1 MKNFLRSIAGKI
13 TLYIICT
20 VAALAFTCSVLGWIV
35 AYDDAASCNV
45 DFYSNTEE
53 EIVTQKVG
61 NYLYPEIHSV
71 VSNLLKK
78 PEGKYNSFAYEIYDK
93 EGNLLF
99 KSEKELDPKNTFEY
113 GFMTTEVDMGDHT
126 LNTIVYNN
134 WNWSNETDKSWADYV
149 VKASV
154 VPDTW
159 YAKEI
164 HRIEIWT
171 HIEYSMRYWIYVI
184 GAVAALFMVITFI
197 MLLCVSAR
205 RPNSDELHPGV
216 LNKVPFDIILTLY
229 CLAFSGAFWLFMAIG
244 YTSAGIMTTL
254 IVGGILFLIA
264 VPFVIGLA
272 VSIAARIKQH
282 NLFKNTLIWR
292 LVKLIG
298 RFFRWLSKSLP
309 LGWKAGLIVAA
320 IAVIELVATAGFEHC
335 YAGFEWSM
343 VFLIIEKLVIVA
355 LAIYAAS
362 CLKRL
367 KKGGEALA
375 AGNLEYVIDKKCMIG
390 DFKSHAENLNSI
402 GEGMAAAVDERMKSE
417 RMKTQLIT
425 NVSHDIKT
433 PLTSIINYASLI
445 NVEPCDNPIIKD
457 YSDVLVRQS
466 EKLKRLLEDLVEASK
481 ASTGNLDVCL
491 AHCDAAVFIEQAG
504 GEYEEKL
511 EKSELTLV
519 TQIPEEAVKIMADGR
534 RMWRVFDNLMNNI
547 CKYAQPGTRVYLS
560 LEKTDGE
567 AVITFKN
574 MSREALNMSEEE
586 LMERFTRGD
595 SSRNTEG
602 NGLGLSIAK
611 SMTELQNGSLN
622 VIIDGDLFKAIL
634 RFPLIEK

>member
-1 MKNFLRSIAGKI
+1 MKNFLRSITGKI
-13 TLYIICT
+13 TLYIVCT
-20 VAALAFTCSVLGWIV
+20 LAALIFTCSILGWII
-35 AYDDAASCNV
+35 AYDDAASCNM

-61 NYLYPEIHSV
+61 NYLYPEIHSI
-71 VSNLLKK
+71 VSNLLTN
-78 PEGKYNSFAYEIYDK
+78 PEGKYHSFAYEIYDK
-93 EGNLLF
+93 EGKLLF
-99 KSEKELDPKNTFEY
+99 KSEKDLDPKTTFEY
-113 GFMTTEVDMGDHT
+113 GFMANEVDMGDHT
-126 LNTIVYNN
+126 INTIIYNN

-149 VKASV
+149 VKASI

-164 HRIEIWT
+164 HRIEVWT
-171 HIEYSMRYWIYVI
+171 HIEYSLRYWVYVI
-184 GAVAALFMVITFI
+184 GVVSALLMVVTFI

-205 RPNSDELHPGV
+205 RPNSDELHPGL
-216 LNKVPFDIILTLY
+216 LNKVPFDVMLAIY
-229 CLAFSGAFWLFMAIG
+229 CLGFVGGFWLFMAIG
-244 YTSAGIMTTL
+244 YTSTGIVTTL
-254 IVGGILFLIA
+254 IVGGILFLAA

-272 VSIAARIKQH
+272 MSIAARIKQH
-282 NLFKNTLIWR
+282 NLFKNTVIWR
-292 LVKLIG
+292 LMKLIG
-298 RFFRWLSKSLP
+298 RFFRWLSKNLP
-309 LGWKAGLIVAA
+309 VAWKAALIVALIA
-320 IAVIELVATAGFEHC
+320 IIELIVTFGGC
-335 YAGFEWSM
+335 RWYSGG
-343 VFLIIEKLVIVA
+343 VVIFLAIEKIIIVA

-362 CLKRL
+362 CFKRL

-375 AGNLEYVIDKKCMIG
+375 TGNLEYVVDKKGMIG
-390 DFKSHAENLNSI
+390 DFKNHAEHLNSI
-402 GEGMAAAVDERMKSE
+402 GEGMAVTVVERMKSE

-445 NVEPCDNPIIKD
+445 NVEPCDNPVIKD

-491 AHCDAAVFIEQAG
+491 APCDAAVFIEQAG

-519 TQIPEEAVKIMADGR
+519 THTPEEPVKIMADGR
-534 RMWRVFDNLMNNI
+534 RMWRIFDNLMNNI

-560 LEKTDGE
+560 LEEIAGA

-595 SSRNTEG
+595 SSRNTDG

-611 SMTELQNGSLN
+611 SMAELQNGNLN

>member
-13 TLYIICT
+13 TLYIVCT
-20 VAALAFTCSVLGWIV
+20 LATLVFTCSILGWIV
-35 AYDDAASCNV
+35 AYDDAASCDL
-45 DFYSNTEE
+45 DFYSDTEE
-53 EIVTQKVG
+53 EIITQKVG
-61 NYLYPEIHSV
+61 NYLYPEIHSIV
-71 VSNLLKK
+71 NNLLTN
-78 PEGKYNSFAYEIYDK
+78 PEETYRSFAYEIYDK
-93 EGNLLF
+93 EGKLLF
-99 KSEKELDPKNTFEY
+99 KSEKELDPETTFEY
-113 GFMTTEVDMGDHT
+113 GFLANEVDMGDHT
-126 LNTIVYNN
+126 MHTIVYDN
-134 WNWSNETDKSWADYV
+134 WNWSAEADNRWADYV
-149 VKASV
+149 AKASV

-164 HRIEIWT
+164 HRIEVWT
-171 HIEYSMRYWIYVI
+171 HIEYSLRYWVYVI
-184 GAVAALFMVITFI
+184 GAVAAILMMVTFI

-205 RPNSDELHPGV
+205 RPNSDDLHPGL
-216 LNKVPFDIILTLY
+216 LNKVPFDVMLALY
-229 CLAFSGAFWLFMAIG
+229 CLGFSGAWWLFMAIG
-244 YTSAGIMTTL
+244 YTSTGIVTTL
-254 IVGGILFLIA
+254 IVGGILFLAA
-264 VPFVIGLA
+264 VPFLIGFA
-272 VSIAARIKQH
+272 MSIAARIKQH
-282 NLFKNTLIWR
+282 NLFKNTVIWR
-292 LVKLIG
+292 FMKLIG
-298 RFFRWLSKSLP
+298 RFFRWLSKNLP
-309 LGWKAGLIVAA
+309 VAWKAALIVAV
-320 IAVIELVATAGFEHC
+320 IALIELIATFNSCRWYSDGAVA
-335 YAGFEWSM
+335 
-343 VFLIIEKLVIVA
+343 FLIIEKIIIVA

-362 CLKRL
+362 CFKRL

-375 AGNLEYVIDKKCMIG
+375 TGNLEYVVEKKGMIG
-390 DFKSHAENLNSI
+390 DFKNHAEHLNSI
-402 GEGMAAAVDERMKSE
+402 GEGMAVAVDERMKSE

-445 NVEPCDNPIIKD
+445 NVEPCDNPVIKD
-457 YSDVLVRQS
+457 YSEVLVRQS

-491 AHCDAAVFIEQAG
+491 APCDAAVFIEQAG

-519 TQIPEEAVKIMADGR
+519 TQTPEEPVKIMADGR

-560 LEKTDGE
+560 LEKMDGD

-574 MSREALNMSEEE
+574 TSRDALNMSEEE

-611 SMTELQNGSLN
+611 SMAELQNGKLN
-622 VIIDGDLFKAIL
+622 VVIDGDLFKAIL
-634 RFPLIEK
+634 RFPLIEQ